1 MNYISPD
8 RLIVE
13 DNWSDLTQFREP
25 PEIDMARMHQYRMGQ
40 IKQQMIKRDVEVLI
54 MVSPLSM
61 RYAINFRSYS
71 IFAMHVPSTYLFMS
85 LEAPFLVLNALDPML
100 ESRNIGLGQPLSH
113 FYGGTDLAE
122 YAERFARD
130 VERYLVDSGAS
141 NQRVAL
147 EYVNPSIVQALEKR
161 GIEVIDGVLIV
172 EEARLIK
179 NIDEINCIKWSIAVA
194 EHGALMMKRAL
205 RPGVTER
212 QLWGIINYTN
222 LANDGDW
229 HEGRMLASGPRIN
242 PWLQEASNRRVES
255 GDLVGFDTDMVGPY
269 GYCADLSRTFHC
281 GPAKP
286 TARQKELYR
295 LCADEVEHNLGLIK
309 AGVSF
314 SSIQQNAY
322 VIPQE
327 FREQSYPCVIHGVGM
342 CDEYPHLHQ
351 GFRKPIEFDNE
362 LKAGMVIC
370 VESYMGAV
378 GEDDGIKLEQ
388 QVLVTDDGYEML
400 TTMPLEQDL
409 LS

>member
-1 MNYISPD
+1 VSYITPD
-8 RLIVE
+8 KLIAE
-13 DNWSDLTQFREP
+13 DNWSDLTQFRDP
-25 PEIDMARMHQYRMGQ
+25 PQIDMERMHAYRMGR

-71 IFAMHVPSTYLFMS
+71 IFTMHVPSTYLFMS
-85 LEAPFLVLNALDPML
+85 LDAPFLVHNGLDPVL
-100 ESRNIGLGQPLSH
+100 EKRNIGLGQPMSH
-113 FYGGTDLAE
+113 FYGGTDLTQ
-122 YAERFARD
+122 YAERFAKD
-130 VERYLVDSGAS
+130 VEAYLVESGAS
-141 NQRVAL
+141 NKRVAL
-147 EYVNPSIVQALEKR
+147 EYVNPSIVFALDKL

-172 EEARLIK
+172 EEARIIK
-179 NIDEINCIKWSIAVA
+179 NVDEINCIKWSIAVA
-194 EHGALMMKRAL
+194 EHGAMMMKQAL
-205 RPGVTER
+205 KPGVTEQ

-242 PWLQEASNRRVES
+242 PWLQEASERKVQS

-295 LCADEVEHNLGLIK
+295 LCADEVEFNLGLIK

-322 VIPQE
+322 PIPVE

-342 CDEYPHLHQ
+342 CDEYPHLNQ
-351 GFRKPIEFDNE
+351 SFRAPIEFDNHLE
-362 LKAGMVIC
+362 AGMVIC

-378 GEDDGIKLEQ
+378 GEDDGVKLEEQ
-388 QVLVTDDGYEML
+388 ILVTQDGYEQL
-400 TTMPLEQDL
+400 TTMPLEDDL

>member
-1 MNYISPD
+1 MNYLAPN
-8 RLIVE
+8 RLIIE
-13 DNWSDLTQFREP
+13 DHWSDLTQFREA
-25 PEIDMARMHQYRMGQ
+25 PEIDMTRLHDYRSGR
-40 IKQQMIKRDVEVLI
+40 IKEQMRRREVDVLV

-61 RYAINFRSYS
+61 RYAVNFRSYS
-71 IFAMHVPSTYLFMS
+71 IFSMHVPSTYLFMS
-85 LEAPFLVLNALDPML
+85 LDGPYLVHNGLDPNI
-100 ESRNIGLGQPLSH
+100 EKRNLGLGQPLSH
-113 FYGGTDLAE
+113 FYGGTNLRD
-122 YAERFARD
+122 YAERLAID
-130 VERYLVDSGAS
+130 IERYLIDSGC
-141 NQRVAL
+141 QHKRVAL
-147 EYVNPSIVQALEKR
+147 EYINPSVVQALEKR
-161 GIEVIDGVLIV
+161 GIDVVDGVLIV
-172 EEARLIK
+172 EEARIIK

-194 EHGALMMKRAL
+194 EHGAAMMKKAL
-205 RPGVTER
+205 KPGVTEQ

-242 PWLQEASNRRVES
+242 PWLQEATDRKIES
-255 GDLVGFDTDMVGPY
+255 GDLVGFDTDMVGPF

-295 LCADEVEHNLGLIK
+295 LCADEVNYNLGLIK
-309 AGVSF
+309 HGVSF

-322 VIPQE
+322 SIPEE

-351 GFRKPIEFDNE
+351 GFRQAIEFDNE

-378 GEDDGIKLEQ
+378 GEDDGVKLEEQ
-388 QVLVTDDGYEML
+388 ILVTEDGYELL
-400 TTMPLEQDL
+400 TTMPLEGGL